1 MLAAYSA
8 ALLAVEATQGPTFAR
23 LFLDDPLTTPL
34 FAHVNTVLSSA
45 LLLGCALL
53 FAVGRRVDRAAGRND
68 GAAFARSQILFFLFL
83 AADERFRLLAKLSDG
98 THTPEA
104 IPYALLAAIELALL
118 LGPGGLAW
126 RRRRA
131 IPVAAAG
138 ALYAASMAL
147 DVIGHHWT
155 MGYAVEELPKVWAG
169 ALMLRFAWRRFEDS
183 LEAMAEAAPGA
194 AFAWART
201 AAGRRTEERAARVL
215 RADEASD
222 AGAPA
227 ADARTPAEAAAAPQ
241 PRSEPAGPDPEPA
254 GRGTA
259 ASSGPAGA
267 APKARGARSKSGR
280 P

>member
-1 MLAAYSA
+1 MRRSTTGALLMLAAYSGL
-8 ALLAVEATQGPTFAR
+8 LLAVEATQGPTFAR

-34 FAHVNTVLSSA
+34 FAHVNTALSSA

-53 FAVGRRVDRAAGRND
+53 FAAGRRVDRAAGRD
-68 GAAFARSQILFFLFL
+68 AGAWFARSQVVFFLFL
-83 AADERFRLLAKLSDG
+83 AADERFRLLAKLSDA
-98 THTPEA
+98 THSPEE

-126 RRRRA
+126 QRRRA

-155 MGYAVEELPKVWAG
+155 MGYAIEELPKVWAG

-183 LEAMAEAAPGA
+183 LEALAEAAPGA

-201 AAGRRTEERAARVL
+201 AAGRRVEDRVAGGEAMRRAKD
-215 RADEASD
+215 RATGAAMRG
-222 AGAPA
+222 AG
-227 ADARTPAEAAAAPQ
+227 
-241 PRSEPAGPDPEPA
+241 EPAGPDPEPA

-259 ASSGPAGA
+259 APPGSSAA
-267 APKARGARSKSGR
+267 APKARGAHSKSGR